1 MKLPAIRQL
10 PSGSWFC
17 RLRIGGK
24 DICITEPTQEKCQA
38 RAMAYKTGVLKAKK
52 EPASVTLRA
61 ACNAYIDA
69 RRDIREATTILAYEK
84 YRDQYLQGLM
94 EKRLEAITERMIS
107 QAVQQERQRKSR
119 TGGQLSAKTI
129 KSVVGFYR
137 SVFKENGIILG
148 QIIMPEVKRKVA
160 RIPAPPDVIRA
171 IVGSDI
177 ELPCLLAAWLSLTMS
192 EIRGLTKSKSILDG
206 KLYVVETLVYI
217 KGKDIRKEGGKEEQR
232 TRALDI
238 PPYIM
243 ELINRVDGDIIVPLT
258 PRQIQ
263 GRFAKLI
270 QAAGLPHMTFHQL
283 RHLNASTMAMLGV
296 QKEIA
301 RERGGWKTDYVM
313 NTVYTHTFAP
323 ARQAADAAIDAYFT
337 AQLKAQNGNKKAT
350 DSKKHRIFRLV
361 KT

>member
-1 MKLPAIRQL
+1 MKIPAIRQL
-10 PSGSWFC
+10 PSGNWFC
-17 RLRIGGK
+17 RLRIDGN
-24 DICITEPTQEKCQA
+24 DIGITEPTYDLCKA
-38 RAMAYKTGVLKAKK
+38 KAMAYKTGILKAKK

-61 ACNAYIDA
+61 ACDAYINA
-69 RRDIREATTILAYEK
+69 RRNIREATTILAYEK
-84 YRDQYLQGLM
+84 YRDQYFQGLM
-94 EKRLEAITERMIS
+94 DKRLDAINERMIS
-107 QAVQQERQRKSR
+107 QAVQLERQRKSR
-119 TGGQLSAKTI
+119 IGGSLSAKTI

-148 QIIMPEVKRKVA
+148 PVILPEVKRKVV
-160 RIPAPPDVIRA
+160 RIPSPPDVIRA
-171 IVGSDI
+171 VIGSDI

-217 KGKDIRKEGGKEEQR
+217 KGQDLRKEGGKEEQR

-243 ELINRVDGDIIVPLT
+243 GLIDQVPGDIIVPLT

-263 GRFAKLI
+263 GRFSKLI
-270 QAAGLPHMTFHQL
+270 AAAGLPHMTFHQL

-313 NTVYTHTFAP
+313 NSVYTHTFAP
-323 ARQAADAAIDAYFT
+323 ERQAADQQIDQYFS
-337 AQLKAQNGNKKAT
+337 NVIGNALAT
-350 DSKKHRIFRLV
+350 KSEK
-361 KT
+361 